1 MIQNV
6 EKRKNFRKTIKMK
19 TRKKIP
25 EKTNK

>member
-1 MIQNV
+1 MTQNV
-6 EKRKNFRKTIKMK
+6 EKRKNLRKKMKMK